1 MDTGGVLG
9 HGEGPWDIAGGIL
22 GHRVLGYGKASW
34 DMRKAQGHG
43 GFWDMGGPRTWGG
56 VQGHGGGH
64 PETLKFQGK
73 PVREGTAC
81 WVGRSGRV

>member
-1 MDTGGVLG
+1 MGHCGGHSGTQGPGIWGVVLG
-9 HGEGPWDIAGGIL
+9 H
-22 GHRVLGYGKASW
+22 GKASW

-73 PVREGTAC
+73 PVREGIAC